1 MKTTD
6 FIKESIDQ
14 AEYNDEAGM
23 TKNSLHTVIRV
34 ATHLERELGDNE
46 NLPEWVQEKIA
57 QIKGM
62 MVSVMDYMISQHE
75 MGKQEEVPSFNADQ
89 AEQQFSESLH
99 EDAGATCSSSVAVA
113 VETLGE
119 KGSFSKKDVNKKL
132 SGYGNVLK
140 RGTNNVKVKGG
151 Y

>member
-75 MGKQEEVPSFNADQ
+75 MGKQEEMPSFNADQ
-89 AEQQFSESLH
+89 AERQFAESLH
-99 EDAGATCSSSVAVA
+99 EDAGVTGSSSIAVTPQ
-113 VETLGE
+113 TLGE